1 MGRRNKDGLVVRLGT
16 HEEPATDTTC
26 KTRRAPVPAFSS
38 LSLSLSLSFIS
49 EHCHPEAQAVDT
61 VSPYISVSLFLLLSP
76 ARAPSEVELE
86 ELEQI
91 LDEGNQPRLSERGDE
106 DEDSEGGTGSIPTAS
121 SSSQSE
127 GSPSPAEPRSPRF
140 YAQVHNSVSGVGKYI
155 VEQAQRPTV
164 VVGAVA
170 GVRAFGAPAALCI
183 ALDLTLTR
191 SVPLRSSVHLPSTP
205 QASVGAVIAGPL
217 GAAAGESPL
226 HFTIWLLLLFSRR
239 DSNPSNGLPSPS
251 PSPSILPR
259 EQG

>member
-1 MGRRNKDGLVVRLGT
+1 M
-16 HEEPATDTTC
+16 
-26 KTRRAPVPAFSS
+26 
-38 LSLSLSLSFIS
+38 
-49 EHCHPEAQAVDT
+49 
-61 VSPYISVSLFLLLSP
+61 
-76 ARAPSEVELE
+76 ELE

-106 DEDSEGGTGSIPTAS
+106 DEDPEGGTGSNPTAS

-183 ALDLTLTR
+183 PLDLTLIR
-191 SVPLRSSVHLPSTP
+191 FCPPALLCAPSFD
-205 QASVGAVIAGPL
+205 
-217 GAAAGESPL
+217 AAGICGCRDRW
-226 HFTIWLLLLFSRR
+226 TSRR
-239 DSNPSNGLPSPS
+239 RG
-251 PSPSILPR
+251 
-259 EQG
+259 G

>member
-1 MGRRNKDGLVVRLGT
+1 MDW
-16 HEEPATDTTC
+16 
-26 KTRRAPVPAFSS
+26 S
-38 LSLSLSLSFIS
+38 
-49 EHCHPEAQAVDT
+49 
-61 VSPYISVSLFLLLSP
+61 SVSGLTKSLLP
-76 ARAPSEVELE
+76 TQQVELE

-106 DEDSEGGTGSIPTAS
+106 DEDPEGGTGSNPTAS

-183 ALDLTLTR
+183 PLDLTLTR
-191 SVPLRSSVHLPSTP
+191 SCPPALLCAPSFD
-205 QASVGAVIAGPL
+205 
-217 GAAAGESPL
+217 AAGICGCRDRW
-226 HFTIWLLLLFSRR
+226 TSRR
-239 DSNPSNGLPSPS
+239 RGGDEERGGLRGSQR
-251 PSPSILPR
+251 LCGVR
-259 EQG
+259 GR